1 MSVIC
6 VSIGRGRHRHV
17 IAEHQHLVDQGV
29 KLVEL
34 RVDCIQSEVNLSR
47 LVKDK
52 PGPIVFT
59 CRRVR
64 DGGHWQKSEGDR
76 ITLLR
81 QAIVSGVDYIDLEED
96 IAASIPR
103 FGKTKRIVSL
113 HNFQETPEN
122 LEEIHARLA
131 GMNADIVK
139 IATMAH
145 SPHDNARMLQLMK
158 NAKIPTIGICMG
170 DIGTPSRILAGK
182 FGAPFTFATFH
193 AERMLAPGQLTF
205 EQMSQIYRYES
216 INEETEVY
224 GVIADPVGHSL
235 SPLIH
240 NAGFKEHNL
249 NKVYVPFRVPRE
261 HLTKFMADAPT
272 LGIKGLSVT
281 IPHKEEVL
289 LLTKKSDEASQQ
301 IGAANTILF
310 RDDGAVAY
318 NTDVRAAMASVDEAF
333 ELSKNPQ
340 ALAGKICLVLGA
352 GGVARALAYGLRQR
366 AADVVITSRTI
377 EKAEQL
383 ADQFGC
389 RSMMWGSRHSAA
401 PVLVIN
407 GTPLGMHPNVD
418 ESPYEP
424 HYLRE
429 GTVVFDTVYNPEQT
443 LFIKQARD
451 MNCRTI
457 TGVEMFAAQA
467 ALQFKLFTGKDL
479 SLEPCRQIVRRAISA
494 ARTQLASE

>member
-1 MSVIC
+1 
-6 VSIGRGRHRHV
+6 V

-34 RVDCIQSEVNLSR
+34 RVDCIQSEVNLAR
-47 LVKDK
+47 LLKDK
-52 PGPIVFT
+52 PGPVVFT

-64 DGGHWQKSEGDR
+64 DGGHWQKSEGER

-81 QAIVSGVDYIDLEED
+81 QAIVAGVDYVDIEED
-96 IAASIPR
+96 IAAGIPR

-113 HNFQETPEN
+113 HNFQETPVN
-122 LEEIHARLA
+122 LNEIHARLA

-145 SPHDNARMLQLMK
+145 SPHDNTRMLQLIQ

-216 INEETEVY
+216 IDADTEVY

-240 NAGFKEHNL
+240 NAGFKEHQL

-261 HLTKFMADAPT
+261 HLSQFIADAPL

-281 IPHKEEVL
+281 IPHKEEILSLV
-289 LLTKKSDEASQQ
+289 KKSDEASQQ
-301 IGAANTILF
+301 IGAANTVLF
-310 RDDGAVAY
+310 RDDGSVAY
-318 NTDVRAAMASVDEAF
+318 NTDVRAAMASIDETF
-333 ELSKNPQ
+333 ELAKNPQ
-340 ALAGKICLVLGA
+340 ALAGKTCMILGA
-352 GGVARALAYGLRQR
+352 GGVARALAYGLCQR
-366 AADVVITSRTI
+366 SADVVIASRTV
-377 EKAEQL
+377 ERSEQL
-383 ADQFGC
+383 AAQFGG
-389 RSMMWGSRHSAA
+389 RSLQWMSRHTAV
-401 PVLVIN
+401 PVIVIN
-407 GTPLGMHPNVD
+407 GTPIGMHPNVD
-418 ESPYEP
+418 ESPFEA
-424 HYLRE
+424 HHLRDE
-429 GTVVFDTVYNPEQT
+429 TVVFDTVYNPEQT

-457 TGVEMFAAQA
+457 TGVDMFAAQA

-479 SLEPCRQIVRRAISA
+479 NLEPCRQIVRRAINA
-494 ARTQLASE
+494 ARI